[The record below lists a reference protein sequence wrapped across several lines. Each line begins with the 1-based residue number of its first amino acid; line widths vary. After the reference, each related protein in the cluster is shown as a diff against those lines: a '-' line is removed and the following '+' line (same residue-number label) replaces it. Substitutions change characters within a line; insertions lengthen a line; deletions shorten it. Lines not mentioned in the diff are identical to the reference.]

1 LLCEDR
7 APPSPPRSGRIVP
20 TKAAHRT
27 KARKLSS
34 KQGPEAERIE
44 AFLETPE
51 GAALYRRRQQMIEPV
66 FANTKFIRGI
76 TRFHRR

>member
-1 LLCEDR
+1 MIRHALTTLNDAAVEPTIGTVLADGGYWSSQQITALGKQR
-7 APPSPPRSGRIVP
+7 ITAIVP

-44 AFLETPE
+44 AFL
-51 GAALYRRRQQMIEPV
+51 
-66 FANTKFIRGI
+66 
-76 TRFHRR
+76 